1 MRSLLSPGR
10 LFRRAQ
16 NLLERS
22 VASNHQDVVLQQSRT
37 WVRSVTWL
45 LVGAT
50 GFGLAWLSVA
60 QTDEVVSAPGSLEPI
75 GDVSVVQMPQGGV
88 LQQMLVKEG
97 ERVSQGQVLL
107 RLDSEASTDRE
118 KGLYQT
124 ISAKTQ
130 ELTLK
135 TQEMDRYLEG
145 NSAEQQ
151 LATRNLGIDTN
162 LLERLQKLQLTG
174 AVSEVQVL
182 SQRSQVNE
190 GEAKLQTLKADR
202 LRQSALFNQQIQAL
216 NGDLADL
223 RSRLT
228 ESRVNNRYQLIRS
241 PVNGVVFDLKPTGP
255 GFVGQGSE
263 PLMKIV
269 PFNALKATVEVDS
282 SKIGFVRTGQTVDIS
297 IDSFPSSDF
306 GVVEGQIKRIGSD
319 ALPPDQLKQTYRFPV
334 EVQLDSQQLRLTS
347 GRALP
352 LQVGMSL
359 TANIKLRKVTYLQ
372 LMLSTF
378 KDKTDSL
385 REI

>member
-1 MRSLLSPGR
+1 
-10 LFRRAQ
+10 
-16 NLLERS
+16 
-22 VASNHQDVVLQQSRT
+22 
-37 WVRSVTWL
+37 
-45 LVGAT
+45 
-50 GFGLAWLSVA
+50 
-60 QTDEVVSAPGSLEPI
+60 
-75 GDVSVVQMPQGGV
+75 
-88 LQQMLVKEG
+88 
-97 ERVSQGQVLL
+97 
-107 RLDSEASTDRE
+107 
-118 KGLYQT
+118 
-124 ISAKTQ
+124 
-130 ELTLK
+130 
-135 TQEMDRYLEG
+135 
-145 NSAEQQ
+145 
-151 LATRNLGIDTN
+151 
-162 LLERLQKLQLTG
+162 
-174 AVSEVQVL
+174 
-182 SQRSQVNE
+182 
-190 GEAKLQTLKADR
+190 
-202 LRQSALFNQQIQAL
+202 
-216 NGDLADL
+216 
-223 RSRLT
+223 
-228 ESRVNNRYQLIRS
+228 
-241 PVNGVVFDLKPTGP
+241 VNGVVFDLKPTGP

>member
-334 EVQLDSQQLRLTS
+334 EVQLDSQQLRLKS

>member
-1 MRSLLSPGR
+1 MRPLLSPAR
-10 LFRRAQ
+10 WFRGAQ

-22 VASNHQDVVLQQSRT
+22 VASSHQDVVLQQSRT
-37 WVRSVTWL
+37 WVRSVTWV
-45 LVGAT
+45 LVGAS
-50 GFGLAWLSVA
+50 GFAVLWLSVA
-60 QTDEVVSAPGSLEPI
+60 QTDEVVSAPGKLEPI

-97 ERVSQGQVLL
+97 ERVRRGQVLL
-107 RLDSEASTDRE
+107 RLDSEASRDRE
-118 KGLYQT
+118 KSLRQT
-124 ISAKTQ
+124 INAKTQ

-135 TQEMDRYLEG
+135 TQEMDRFLEG

-151 LATRNLGIDTN
+151 LARLNLNIDTN
-162 LLERLQKLQLTG
+162 LLQRLQKLQRTG

-182 SQRSQVNE
+182 SQRSRVNE
-190 GEAKLQTLKADR
+190 AEAKLATLQADR

-228 ESRVNNRYQLIRS
+228 ESRVSNRYQLIRS

-263 PLMKIV
+263 PLMQIV
-269 PFNALKATVEVDS
+269 PFNALKATVDVDS
-282 SKIGFVRTGQTVDIS
+282 SKIGFVRTGQRVELS
-297 IDSFPSSDF
+297 IDSFPASDF
-306 GVVEGQIKRIGSD
+306 GVVAGRIQRIGSD
-319 ALPPDQLKQTYRFPV
+319 ALPPDQLRQTYRFPV
-334 EVQLDSQQLRLTS
+334 EVRLDNQQLRLSS
-347 GRALP
+347 GQALP

-372 LMLSTF
+372 LLLSTF
-378 KDKTDSL
+378 RDKTESL
-385 REI
+385 RKI